1 MQNGLLGHG
10 QLPGYQQPP
19 QQQSFPQP
27 GQPMQLP
34 HGFPQQGLPMQ
45 QQQGFPQPGLAMQQ
59 HVQQQQQQQG
69 NTAAAMAIDGGDY
82 GEASEG
88 EPLHLA
94 IVHLCRNVMVHSRQK
109 TWNALLKCLNCIFIP
124 FSL

>member
-1 MQNGLLGHG
+1 MMQNGLLGHG
-10 QLPGYQQPP
+10 QPPVYQQPP

-27 GQPMQLP
+27 GQPMQLQQ
-34 HGFPQQGLPMQ
+34 GFPQQGLPMQQ

-59 HVQQQQQQQG
+59 HVQQQQQG

-82 GEASEG
+82 GEAAEG
-88 EPLHLA
+88 DPSHFA
-94 IVHLCRNVMVHSRQK
+94 IVQLCGNVMVHSRQD
-109 TWNALLKCLNCIFIP
+109 TYNTLLECLNCLFIP

>member
-10 QLPGYQQPP
+10 QPPVYQQPA

-27 GQPMQLP
+27 GQ
-34 HGFPQQGLPMQ
+34 PMQ

-59 HVQQQQQQQG
+59 HVQQQQQG

-82 GEASEG
+82 GEAAEG
-88 EPLHLA
+88 DPSHFA
-94 IVHLCRNVMVHSRQK
+94 IVQLCGNVMVHSRQD
-109 TWNALLKCLNCIFIP
+109 TYNTLLECLNCLFIP